1 MRFIWGE
8 KPCWDSSVLSTLNNK
23 FLIGQIWEQVM
34 PNTAIKY
41 LNHFCSLLNFC
52 VSPHWVMHHSCATI
66 IMACATII
74 NGNNN
79 NGILFSRRSTPY
91 ALSHLIIPTNLR
103 SWILCLIPIDQWE
116 NWVTERLTGCNSQ
129 SWQVMAPVCELRQ
142 TDSACFKPPGQP
154 AFGNL
159 CKEWKQFQKRSSC
172 IDLQS

>member
-23 FLIGQIWEQVM
+23 FLIGQIWKQVM

-66 IMACATII
+66 IMACIKTL
-74 NGNNN
+74 
-79 NGILFSRRSTPY
+79 LFSRRSTPY